1 MLVDKQEETGGSLLG
16 LCIRYF
22 LHGIVF
28 SLLFF
33 VLVFFWVFLTFFLVT
48 IGSWLGLVIGIVF
61 ILFLMGA
68 LNVGLTEIIWGTMI
82 GASLKSILAH
92 GILLLILLGLVG
104 LPSSLV
110 LYNVSPGLA
119 TTSIMFVIYCFID
132 GFIARKVA
140 LIFEESDGDS
150 PRWSGDVR
158 I

>member
-1 MLVDKQEETGGSLLG
+1 VILVDKQEEIADSLLS
-16 LCIRYF
+16 LCVRYF
-22 LHGIVF
+22 LHGIAF

-33 VLVFFWVFLTFFLVT
+33 VLVFFWVFLTLFLVT
-48 IGSWLGLVIGIVF
+48 IGSWLGLIIGIVF

-82 GASLKSILAH
+82 GTSLKSILAH
-92 GILLLILLGLVG
+92 GILLLMLLGLAG

-110 LYNVSPGLA
+110 LYISPGL
-119 TTSIMFVIYCFID
+119 TTTIIMFVVYCFID

-150 PRWSGDVR
+150 PRWNGD
-158 I
+158 

>member
-1 MLVDKQEETGGSLLG
+1 MILVDKQEETVDSLLS
-16 LCIRYF
+16 LCVRYF

-33 VLVFFWVFLTFFLVT
+33 VLVFFGVFLTFFLVI
-48 IGSWLGLVIGIVF
+48 IGSWLGLIIGIVF

-68 LNVGLTEIIWGTMI
+68 LNVGLTEIIWGTI
-82 GASLKSILAH
+82 VGAGLLRLLVH
-92 GILLLILLGLVG
+92 GVLLLILLVLAG

-110 LYNVSPGLA
+110 SYISPGLA
-119 TTSIMFVIYCFID
+119 TTIIMFVIYCFID

-150 PRWSGDVR
+150 PRWSGD
-158 I
+158 

>member
-1 MLVDKQEETGGSLLG
+1 VILVDEQEEIADSLLS

-33 VLVFFWVFLTFFLVT
+33 VLVFFGVFLTFFLVI
-48 IGSWLGLVIGIVF
+48 IGSWLGLIIGIVF

-68 LNVGLTEIIWGTMI
+68 LNVGLTEIIWGTMVGTGLI
-82 GASLKSILAH
+82 RLLAH
-92 GILLLILLGLVG
+92 GVLLLILLGLVG

-110 LYNVSPGLA
+110 RNISPGL
-119 TTSIMFVIYCFID
+119 TTTIIMFVIYCFID

-150 PRWSGDVR
+150 PRWSGD
-158 I
+158 

>member
-1 MLVDKQEETGGSLLG
+1 VILVDKQEEIADSLLS
-16 LCIRYF
+16 LCVRYF
-22 LHGIVF
+22 LHGIAF

-33 VLVFFWVFLTFFLVT
+33 VLVFFGVFLTFFLVT
-48 IGSWLGLVIGIVF
+48 IGSWLGLIIGIVF

-82 GASLKSILAH
+82 GTSLKSILAH
-92 GILLLILLGLVG
+92 GILLLILLVLAG

-110 LYNVSPGLA
+110 RNISPGL
-119 TTSIMFVIYCFID
+119 TTTIIMFVIYCFID

-150 PRWSGDVR
+150 PRWSGD
-158 I
+158 

>member
-1 MLVDKQEETGGSLLG
+1 VDKQEEIADSLLS
-16 LCIRYF
+16 LCVRYF
-22 LHGIVF
+22 LHGIAF

-33 VLVFFWVFLTFFLVT
+33 VLVFFGVFLTFFLVT
-48 IGSWLGLVIGIVF
+48 IGSWLGLIIGIVF

-82 GASLKSILAH
+82 GTSLKSILAH
-92 GILLLILLGLVG
+92 GILLLILLVLAG

-110 LYNVSPGLA
+110 RNISPGL
-119 TTSIMFVIYCFID
+119 TTTIIMFVIYCFID

-150 PRWSGDVR
+150 PRWSGD
-158 I
+158 